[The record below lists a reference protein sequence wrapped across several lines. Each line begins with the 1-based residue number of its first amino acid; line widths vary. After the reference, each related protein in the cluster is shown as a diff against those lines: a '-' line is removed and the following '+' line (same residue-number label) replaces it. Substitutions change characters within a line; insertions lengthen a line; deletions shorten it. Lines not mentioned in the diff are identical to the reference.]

1 MPVLT
6 PLTGLRSTARRVA
19 AVAAASGTGTG
30 CPRAAGY
37 YVVTLLGIKTPA
49 DFTET
54 IKEAF
59 KQAMGRLAPGAPVE
73 APAACLVLHM
83 RCLRL
88 QPRRAASQ
96 GGAAVLLLL
105 SQRRDNCHPC

>member
-1 MPVLT
+1 
-6 PLTGLRSTARRVA
+6 
-19 AVAAASGTGTG
+19 
-30 CPRAAGY
+30 
-37 YVVTLLGIKTPA
+37 VVTLLGIKTPA

-83 RCLRL
+83 RYLRL
-88 QPRRAASQ
+88 PPRRAASQ
-96 GGAAVLLLL
+96 GGAAVLSLL
-105 SQRRDNCHPC
+105 SQSRDNCHPC